1 MVVFV
6 FCKNTNSRGKLPIR
20 KKFVENKN
28 RETRGKKIER
38 RE

>member
-20 KKFVENKN
+20 KRKIEN
-28 RETRGKKIER
+28 REEKRLKKVR
-38 RE
+38 S